1 MVDQNGEN
9 ALARAYPVS
18 DARDHRSGSA
28 TNGQGRWTQA
38 AKEVSSRKRK
48 AAEKVESGITERG
61 QYDRKKRRDSAV
73 DEEEESA
80 GVVCTGD
87 EVEGEQGERDRG
99 WLQVV
104 LSRRRWDEEWSGNRT
119 E

>member
-1 MVDQNGEN
+1 M
-9 ALARAYPVS
+9 
-18 DARDHRSGSA
+18 
-28 TNGQGRWTQA
+28 QA

-48 AAEKVESGITERG
+48 EADKVETGITERG

-80 GVVCTGD
+80 GVVRTGD

-99 WLQVV
+99 RLEVV